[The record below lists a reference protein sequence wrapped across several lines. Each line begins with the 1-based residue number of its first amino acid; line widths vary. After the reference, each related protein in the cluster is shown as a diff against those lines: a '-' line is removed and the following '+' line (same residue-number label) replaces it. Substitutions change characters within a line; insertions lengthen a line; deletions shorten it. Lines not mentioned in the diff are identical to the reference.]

1 MNANDARITRV
12 YTAQTGSVVEDPAPN
27 APGPAAN
34 FDLIFQSEAGNSIG
48 SGGGDYV
55 LTITAYDVTT
65 GDNNTDMTVGPL
77 NEKFNSTFDWTASA
91 PDFFTKGYGSSWIFE
106 SCLTCA
112 NALRRVQHPGFSLV
126 TGLPTFMT
134 PVVMDA
140 AEPYGWER
148 LIVVK

>member
-91 PDFFTKGYGSSWIFE
+91 PDFFKNTITTIDVPLAGVV
-106 SCLTCA
+106 A
-112 NALRRVQHPGFSLV
+112 NHTFYYTATLV
-126 TGLPTFMT
+126 NVNGRIVSTLQSNTF
-134 PVVMDA
+134 V
-140 AEPYGWER
+140 
-148 LIVVK
+148 LI